1 MSSDDCE
8 LSTYTEIVEVLTNL
22 RFLVRERRRRERI
35 SMRRLA
41 EITGLAGS
49 SIHRFEHGKDVSTE
63 GLLALV
69 RWVGDLS
76 PDKIPRSG
84 RDT

>member
-1 MSSDDCE
+1 MADGCE

-35 SMRRLA
+35 SQRRLA
-41 EITGLAGS
+41 EITGLANS
-49 SIHRFEHGKDVSTE
+49 SVHRFEQGKDVSTE

-69 RWVGDLS
+69 RWVGDLP
-76 PDKIPRSG
+76 PDKIPRSA